1 MIQAIVELPVELQAI
16 LAGVVL
22 IAVRLLLGKFLP
34 EANLSEIA
42 AAVTTAL
49 IVAIQAFLGLIPP
62 EFEAVASA
70 VLRLIVLL
78 LGMVVVFRG
87 YQKARANGFL
97 R

>member
-1 MIQAIVELPVELQAI
+1 MIQALVELPVELQAL

-22 IAVRLLLGKFLP
+22 LGVRFLLGKFLP
-34 EANLSEIA
+34 EAALSEIA

-49 IVAIQAFLGLIPP
+49 LVAIQAALGLIPL
-62 EFEAVASA
+62 EFEAIAMA
-70 VLRLIVLL
+70 VLQLIVVL
-78 LGMVVVFRG
+78 LGMVVVVRG